1 MNVRYLKPIALLM
14 MLGFLAS
21 SVCFSQSK
29 GLKTIT
35 EQEMRYHLD
44 FLGAKEFRGRE
55 TPSPEL
61 EIATVYLG
69 NWAKYNNLKPVMADG
84 SFYQSVPLLVTSV
97 FQPGTRIKISN
108 GNREQTYWSGKAFSG
123 NFRRSGSYSG
133 QVVFAGLG
141 ISDPQNGWD
150 DLKDVDVRGKI
161 VIILDAQLPGTTFPL
176 GYTITERLTTRMND
190 LRNRGAAAVLSV
202 VDMEREQL
210 RAQGENI
217 FDYIPTGVL
226 DIMYDTRRTNF
237 STAQTNPGPAKMEPR
252 PSLPFERAEIC
263 HDLASDILEISKEEI
278 AQMFR
283 MTEQGLQVPSKMVSG
298 LGVTLD
304 VQVESFKS
312 TSRNVIA
319 MVEGSDPVLKNEYVV
334 VSSHHDARGID
345 EGRIIAGADD
355 NGTAVVALMEIAQAL
370 MVERPKR
377 SVILAWFTG
386 EEQSMNG
393 SHYFVN
399 NCPVPIEKISVCLN
413 MDMLGRN
420 SPDSLYLV
428 GSDLLSSELDGAI
441 KHVNKKA
448 GINFEFDYKYS
459 NFTHPQQVYFRSD
472 QYPFIRYGI
481 PSVWIFCGFTHDYH
495 THRDLPEFI
504 DHTKLLRSTQLVY
517 LSAFQIANMKDLVKL
532 DVNPAVTLRG
542 KHNLRERSLFQ
553 YLGK

>member
-1 MNVRYLKPIALLM
+1 
-14 MLGFLAS
+14 
-21 SVCFSQSK
+21 
-29 GLKTIT
+29 
-35 EQEMRYHLD
+35 MRYHLD

-97 FQPGTRIKISN
+97 FQPGTKIKVSN
-108 GNREQTYWSGKAFSG
+108 GNREQTYWFGKAFSG
-123 NFRRSGSYSG
+123 DFRRSGSYRG
-133 QVVFAGLG
+133 DVVFVGLG
-141 ISDPQNGWD
+141 ISDPNNGWD
-150 DLKDVDVRGKI
+150 DLKDLNLRGKI
-161 VIILDAQLPGTTFPL
+161 VVILDAQRPGTKYPL
-176 GYTITERLTTRMND
+176 GFTITQRLLTRVND
-190 LRNRGAAAVLSV
+190 IRDRGAAAVLSI
-202 VDMEREQL
+202 VDMEREQQM
-210 RAQGENI
+210 AQGHNI

-226 DIMYDTRRTNF
+226 DIMYETRRTNRTQQQNQ
-237 STAQTNPGPAKMEPR
+237 SAVNKETR
-252 PSLPFERAEIC
+252 PTLPFEKADISQ
-263 HDLASDILEISKEEI
+263 DLAADILGITKGEI
-278 AQMFR
+278 AEMYK
-283 MTEQGLQVPSKMVSG
+283 MSEQGVQVPSKHISG
-298 LGVTLD
+298 LSVTLD
-304 VQVESFKS
+304 VEVESYRS

-441 KHVNKKA
+441 KHVNKQP
-448 GINFEFDYKYS
+448 GINFNFDYKYS

-472 QYPFIRYGI
+472 QYPFIRFGI

-495 THRDLPEFI
+495 TYRDLPEFI
-504 DHTKLLRSTQLVY
+504 DHTKLLKSTKLVY
-517 LSAFQIANMKDLVKL
+517 LSAFKIGNMKNLVKL
-532 DVNPAVTLRG
+532 DVNPSVTTRG
-542 KHNLRERSLFQ
+542 KHNLTERSLFE
-553 YLGK
+553 YTGK